1 MQIFFWYTLDIKPHL
16 QIKAVKNWTLSV
28 IEGTVSIV
36 PERIKEDFLQS
47 AACSLQEQFSKH
59 TLAPDRKDKKMAINP
74 MKLLELKNLW
84 SAFTRRH
91 PKFPQFISAVQQA
104 GISEGTVIEVQITTP
119 DGRTF
124 TSNLKVQPED
134 IEAVKSLQNYQ

>member
-1 MQIFFWYTLDIKPHL
+1 MCVTICGNNFPNTLWRLI
-16 QIKAVKNWTLSV
+16 
-28 IEGTVSIV
+28 G
-36 PERIKEDFLQS
+36 RI
-47 AACSLQEQFSKH
+47 
-59 TLAPDRKDKKMAINP
+59 KKMAINP

-84 SAFTRRH
+84 NAFTRRH

-104 GISEGTVIEVQITTP
+104 GISEGTVIEIQITTP

-124 TSNLKVQPED
+124 TSNLKVQQED

>member
-1 MQIFFWYTLDIKPHL
+1 
-16 QIKAVKNWTLSV
+16 
-28 IEGTVSIV
+28 
-36 PERIKEDFLQS
+36 
-47 AACSLQEQFSKH
+47 
-59 TLAPDRKDKKMAINP
+59 MAINP

-124 TSNLKVQPED
+124 TSNLKGTAGRHRGCE
-134 IEAVKSLQNYQ
+134 KSTELPVNI

>member
-1 MQIFFWYTLDIKPHL
+1 MQLAGTIFQTHSGAI
-16 QIKAVKNWTLSV
+16 
-28 IEGTVSIV
+28 G
-36 PERIKEDFLQS
+36 RI
-47 AACSLQEQFSKH
+47 
-59 TLAPDRKDKKMAINP
+59 KMAINP

-91 PKFPQFISAVQQA
+91 PKFHNLFPPYSRPAFP
-104 GISEGTVIEVQITTP
+104 EGTVIEVQITTP

-124 TSNLKVQPED
+124 TSNPKVQPED

>member
-1 MQIFFWYTLDIKPHL
+1 MFEK
-16 QIKAVKNWTLSV
+16 
-28 IEGTVSIV
+28 G
-36 PERIKEDFLQS
+36 FLQDVRHN
-47 AACSLQEQFSKH
+47 LREQFSKH
-59 TLAPDRKDKKMAINP
+59 TLALDRKDIKMAINP

-84 SAFTRRH
+84 NAFTRRH

-124 TSNLKVQPED
+124 TSNLKVQQED